1 MILTVMELSTYMIP
15 AQTGIQTG
23 FLQPQPIMTAMDVKI
38 LTKTQMTIT
47 MEYSMSTMHSHLTP
61 LNP

>member
-1 MILTVMELSTYMIP
+1 MELLSLMIP

-23 FLQPQPIMTAMDVKI
+23 FLLSQPIMTVMDVKI